1 MKAVSALVGLLAG
14 GCAVIMAGAAIAGQN
29 AAAAAP
35 SGATGS
41 CTLSS
46 TAGLTTDQQ
55 PVAAGIL
62 TAAQQLGVSKRGI
75 TIAFAVA
82 LTESG
87 MRSLGYG
94 DMMGPVQANGSR
106 GMSSSR
112 GAFQQLDAWGPL
124 ADRLD
129 PVKSARMFFDGGQAG
144 QRGLL
149 DVPGWESMPMP
160 QAAQAV
166 QQSEFTDGSNFAAQ
180 MNRAGSLADGLT
192 CPGGGSGSISP
203 ASYSGVSVTIPNSP
217 HVAAAVRGKVIQAP
231 SPAMARGIAAGFGA
245 LGLPYV
251 WGGGTA
257 GGGPDDGCARAGGED
272 NSCKGLT
279 GFDCSGLTAYVLKQ
293 AGYGIPTNSGAQ
305 RTSGQ
310 SVPYAAGQP
319 GDIVGFPGH
328 VAIYLGTVDGL
339 PYILEASTFG
349 VPVHVVA
356 LTRTD
361 RDSVLHRY
369 YGTAAA

>member
-1 MKAVSALVGLLAG
+1 MKTVSALVGLLAG
-14 GCAVIMAGAAIAGQN
+14 GCAVIMVGAVIAGQ

-35 SGATGS
+35 AGAAGS

-46 TAGLTTDQQ
+46 TAGLTVDQQ

-62 TAAQQLGVSKRGI
+62 TSAEELGVSQRGI

-82 LTESG
+82 FTESG
-87 MRSLGYG
+87 MKSINYG
-94 DMMGPVQANGSR
+94 DQYLDGSGMTTSR
-106 GMSSSR
+106 GP
-112 GAFQQLDAWGPL
+112 FQQKQEWGSL

-129 PVKSARMFFDGGQAG
+129 PAKSARMFFTGGAAG

-149 DVPGWESMPMP
+149 DVPGWESMPMH
-160 QAAQAV
+160 QAAEAV
-166 QQSEFTDGSNFAAQ
+166 QQSQFHDGSNFAAQ
-180 MNRAGSLADGLT
+180 MGRAETLAEGLT
-192 CPGGGSGSISP
+192 CTEAAGAMTP
-203 ASYSGVSVTIPNSP
+203 ASYSGVSLTLPNSP

-231 SPAMARGIAAGFGA
+231 SPAIARGIAAGLGA

-257 GGGPDDGCARAGGED
+257 GGGPDDGCVRAGGEN
-272 NSCKGLT
+272 NSCQGLT

-328 VAIYLGTVDGL
+328 VALYLGVIEGR

-349 VPVHVVA
+349 VPLHVVA

-369 YGTAAA
+369 YGTGTT